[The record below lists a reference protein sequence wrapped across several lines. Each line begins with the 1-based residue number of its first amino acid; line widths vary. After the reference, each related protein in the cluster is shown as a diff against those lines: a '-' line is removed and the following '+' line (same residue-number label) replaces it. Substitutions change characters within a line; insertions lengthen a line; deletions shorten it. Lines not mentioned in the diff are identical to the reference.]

1 MPDAL
6 ENLTMKEFYLLLD
19 GHYAR
24 KKEEDYKQAYFT
36 YWMLAPNLG
45 RESKITVD
53 DIFNPLHQDM
63 EKRNY
68 YVHLIYKERRWNDGN
83 NHSRFRG

>member
-1 MPDAL
+1 MHLLPDAL

-63 EKRNY
+63 VKDKESEKEELLRTFN
-68 YVHLIYKERRWNDGN
+68 
-83 NHSRFRG
+83 F